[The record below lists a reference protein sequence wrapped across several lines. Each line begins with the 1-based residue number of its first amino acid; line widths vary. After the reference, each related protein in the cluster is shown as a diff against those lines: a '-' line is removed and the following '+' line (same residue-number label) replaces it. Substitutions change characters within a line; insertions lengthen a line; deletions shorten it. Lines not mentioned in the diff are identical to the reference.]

1 MGKKSALDFSFTS
14 SAWYKLGAHH
24 WTDAVRSDPPV
35 LFEQALL
42 RPWESE
48 AASRTRPCFNQESMD
63 WFMGKRIGNTE
74 FFTIKTDV
82 GFFFKEHF
90 KQISDSKAG
99 ENCCSCVFSWVTK
112 SLGLFFLLTIC
123 LWFPQIHFQRLFFLI
138 AIPSKKSFQN
148 HTITMWMI
156 GAGDDFSHRQDGPR
170 KMSGGCHLQKVLETS
185 WYHRMCPWCPNS
197 GMNLWVE
204 S

>member
-1 MGKKSALDFSFTS
+1 MQFEVIRPCYSSRPCFDPGKVKRHHEHGRALTRSQWIDSWEKGQEIQNFSPSKQMLDFSSKNISNNQWFQS
-14 SAWYKLGAHH
+14 WG
-24 WTDAVRSDPPV
+24 
-35 LFEQALL
+35 ELL
-42 RPWESE
+42 QL
-48 AASRTRPCFNQESMD
+48 CFFLSNQV
-63 WFMGKRIGNTE
+63 IG
-74 FFTIKTDV
+74 
-82 GFFFKEHF
+82 
-90 KQISDSKAG
+90 S
-99 ENCCSCVFSWVTK
+99 VFSANNLPMVPTDP
-112 SLGLFFLLTIC
+112 
-123 LWFPQIHFQRLFFLI
+123 FPTVVFLI